1 MGTDLFGRNVVET
14 KVEQQLQ
21 WKACIRNAISLDSHA
36 ITSSFPED
44 TLLREMFVRGRVE
57 KRTLNEA
64 IFKQE

>member
-1 MGTDLFGRNVVET
+1 MRQNVVDFVET
-14 KVEQQLQ
+14 RVEQQLQ
-21 WKACIRNAISLDSHA
+21 CKACIRNAISLGSHA
-36 ITSSFPED
+36 ITSFPED

>member
-1 MGTDLFGRNVVET
+1 MLLKQE
-14 KVEQQLQ
+14 QLQ
-21 WKACIRNAISLDSHA
+21 WKACIRNATSLDSHA

-44 TLLREMFVRGRVE
+44 TLLWEMFVRGRVE

>member
-1 MGTDLFGRNVVET
+1 MLLKQEC
-14 KVEQQLQ
+14 KQQLQ
-21 WKACIRNAISLDSHA
+21 WKACIRNQDAISLHSYA
-36 ITSSFPED
+36 ITSFPED

>member
-1 MGTDLFGRNVVET
+1 MLLKQE
-14 KVEQQLQ
+14 QLQ
-21 WKACIRNAISLDSHA
+21 WKACIRNATSLRSHA

-44 TLLREMFVRGRVE
+44 TLLWQMFVRGRVE